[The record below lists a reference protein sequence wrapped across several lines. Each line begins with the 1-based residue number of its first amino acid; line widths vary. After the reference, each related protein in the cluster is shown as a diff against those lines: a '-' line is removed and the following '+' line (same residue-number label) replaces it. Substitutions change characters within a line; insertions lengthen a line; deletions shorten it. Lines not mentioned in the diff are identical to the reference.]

1 MKNIVERIEEVKA
14 RMNNISIDCAYDNY
28 DYYARID
35 DAIAE
40 CADNN
45 VSIYYGDIIKY
56 IADHVEEVNETIQ
69 EFGWDG
75 CGSDLY
81 KAGQMAEYTTNQ
93 NELFEDVEEIILLS
107 GLYRLAKEVE
117 AMDESL
123 LEELEDELYRMTYNN
138 TFEEIAETVNDFL
151 FNFAIDCE
159 EEPEKENL
167 IRKVA

>member
-1 MKNIVERIEEVKA
+1 MKNIVERIEEVKE

-28 DYYARID
+28 NYDSRID
-35 DAIAE
+35 DAITE

-45 VSIYYGDIIKY
+45 VSIYYGDIIEY
-56 IADHVEEVNETIQ
+56 ISNHVDEVNETIN

-75 CGSDLY
+75 CGEDLY
-81 KAGQMAEYTTNQ
+81 KAGQMAEFRTNEQ
-93 NELFEDVEEIILLS
+93 ELFEDVEEIILLS

-117 AMDESL
+117 AMDEDL
-123 LEELEDELYRMTYNN
+123 LEELEDELSELNDSN
-138 TFEEIAETVNDFL
+138 TFEDITNAVDDFL

>member
-1 MKNIVERIEEVKA
+1 MKNIIERIEEVKA

-28 DYYARID
+28 NYDSRID

-40 CADNN
+40 CADGNI
-45 VSIYYGDIIKY
+45 SIYYSDIIKY
-56 IADHVEEVNETIQ
+56 IADHVDEVNETIQ

-81 KAGQMAEYTTNQ
+81 KAGQMAEYATNQ
-93 NELFEDVEEIILLS
+93 NKLFEDVEEIIILS

-123 LEELEDELYRMTYNN
+123 LEELEDELSGMNESN
-138 TFEEIAETVNDFL
+138 TFEEIADTVDDFL
-151 FNFAIDCE
+151 FNFAMDCE

>member
-93 NELFEDVEEIILLS
+93 NKLFEDVEEIILLS